1 MKATVHMEIDVD
13 TEAWEAEYGT
23 RALEDVENY
32 LLNHLLQS
40 PAAQADVRPP
50 RGLRLARAALDHRG
64 PDREA
69 PATVRALPRFTQRGS
84 RAQVPS
90 AGFC

>member
-40 PAAQADVRPP
+40 PAAQADGFEITGFAV
-50 RGLRLARAALDHRG
+50 H
-64 PDREA
+64 
-69 PATVRALPRFTQRGS
+69 PA
-84 RAQVPS
+84 
-90 AGFC
+90 